1 MDPWV
6 TLPKLASDGKLCLI
20 FLYKF
25 AVLFDNSHNL
35 VKYTFCIIFVVRIS
49 ISTTNIDLKESL
61 S

>member
-6 TLPKLASDGKLCLI
+6 TLPKLVSDGKLCLI

-35 VKYTFCIIFVVRIS
+35 V
-49 ISTTNIDLKESL
+49 NILFALYLLLEYQ
-61 S
+61 